1 MTVWQ
6 KDNRL
11 IHVGYSTNVHRALDL
26 ADLERFLD
34 QHIVPLRRCLFPT
47 GGRLG
52 LDLHLGS
59 AHARRLDADPT
70 AIDALHAAL
79 EERQLHVLGVN
90 AFPLGDFQA
99 NVVKAA
105 VYGPDWTEPA
115 RRLDT
120 LAIGRILARLLPE
133 GAEGA
138 VSTVAGGYRPAGHD
152 PARRGVMADA
162 MVEVAAAFARLRE
175 ETGRTVTLAPEPEPD
190 TTLQDLAST
199 VSFYHDHVR
208 SAAVRRLGARA
219 DEVIHRHLP
228 VCLDACHL
236 AVAFEDPAATV
247 QALETAG
254 IRIGKAHVSCCPA
267 VARPATNEAGRRFLA
282 GLHEPRFLHQT
293 WGADPDRQVRLRLP
307 DLGAFSALVPDDLK
321 DIEEIRSHFHLPLG
335 DPRDG
340 NAFTTTSRETVRFLE
355 TILARTDCPALAVET
370 YTWPVLDRAAVGQPR
385 NRDLTSGLAAELE
398 WAFSQLKALGWG
410 MRVEG

>member
-11 IHVGYSTNVHRALDL
+11 IHVGYSTNVHRTLDL
-26 ADLERFLD
+26 ADLDPFLD
-34 QHIVPLRRCLFPT
+34 RHIVPVRQCLFPT
-47 GGRLG
+47 GGQLG

-59 AHARRLDADPT
+59 AHARRLDTEPT
-70 AIDALHAAL
+70 TLEALRAAL

-99 NVVKAA
+99 EVVKAA

-152 PARRGVMADA
+152 PARRGVMAEA
-162 MVEVAAAFARLRE
+162 MVDVAAEFARLRE

-190 TTLQDLAST
+190 TTLQDVAST

-208 SAAVRRLGARA
+208 PAARQRLGALA

-236 AVAFEDPAATV
+236 AVAFEDPSATV
-247 QALETAG
+247 QALEAAG

-267 VARPATNEAGRRFLA
+267 VARPETNAAGRGFLVD
-282 GLHEPRFLHQT
+282 LHEPRFLHQT
-293 WGADPDRQVRLRLP
+293 WGAGSDRQVRLRLP
-307 DLGAFSALVPDDLK
+307 DLDAFAALGPDDLK

-335 DPRDG
+335 EPREG
-340 NAFTTTSRETVRFLE
+340 AAFTTTACETVRFLE
-355 TILARTDCPALAVET
+355 AVLARTDCPALAVET

-385 NRDLTSGLAAELE
+385 DRDLASGLAAELE
-398 WAFSQLKALGWG
+398 WVFGRMKALGWG